1 MLLTILTPT
10 YNRSNLL
17 KRCYNSLKE
26 QTNKNFEWL
35 VIDDGSTDDTKTII
49 EGFIEEDILP
59 IRYIYK
65 ENGGKHTALNVG
77 FKKAKGELTIIVD
90 SDDSLTF
97 DAVETIDN
105 LWKQYRENKEISSIV
120 FLRKY
125 SNGKIIGDKFP
136 QDNFI
141 SNHIECRINLGID
154 GDKSE
159 VYVTKIL
166 NKYQFPVFEGEKFLS
181 EGIIWTQIG
190 RAYKAV
196 YINKPIYVT
205 EYLNDGLTK
214 SGRGLRIKCPL
225 GGMLN
230 SKDYLQKDIRLNVR
244 IKQMILYQCYG
255 LFAKKNLHEMINS
268 CGCKILF
275 ILCTPC
281 GYLLYKY
288 WKFKYGNLN

>member
-10 YNRSNLL
+10 YNRANLL

-35 VIDDGSTDDTKTII
+35 VIDDGSIDDTKVIV
-49 EGFIEEDILP
+49 EGFIAEDIIP
-59 IRYIYK
+59 IRYVYK
-65 ENGGKHTALNVG
+65 KNGGKHTALNIG

-125 SNGKIIGDKFP
+125 SNGQIIGDKFP

-159 VYVTKIL
+159 VYVTRIL
-166 NKYQFPVFEGEKFLS
+166 KEYQFPVFEGEKFLS
-181 EGIIWTQIG
+181 EGIVWTQIG

-196 YINKPIYVT
+196 YINKSIYVT

-230 SKDYLQKDIRLNVR
+230 SKDYLQKDIRLYVR

-255 LFAKKNLHEMINS
+255 LFAKKNLHEMIKN
-268 CGCKILF
+268 CGYKILF
-275 ILCTPC
+275 IVCIPG
-281 GYLLYKY
+281 GYSLYKY
-288 WKFKYGNLN
+288 WKYKYEN